1 MPKASSRGLACPA
14 APGPAREFF
23 PGGTHLRL
31 GLEEIDRQH
40 EQIRRLLNR
49 LHAACVTADPAAW
62 RPVFEQLGAAVKKHF
77 RFEERLMRRYGD
89 PALAGHKARHESL
102 LERAADLSAAVR
114 RGTVI
119 DEPVLLYLKGWL
131 RDHVLGPDARMA
143 AFLRR
148 ASRKELDT
156 WR

>member
-1 MPKASSRGLACPA
+1 MPKACSCGLGCPTA
-14 APGPAREFF
+14 PAREFL

-40 EQIRRLLNR
+40 EEIRRLLNR
-49 LHAACVTADPAAW
+49 LHAACVQADPAAW
-62 RPVFEQLGAAVKKHF
+62 RPVFKQLVSTVKEHF
-77 RFEERLMRRYGD
+77 RDEERLMRRHGD
-89 PALAGHKARHESL
+89 PALAAHKARHESL
-102 LERAADLSAAVR
+102 LDRAADLSEAVR
-114 RGTVI
+114 RGAVI

-148 ASRKELDT
+148 AVRKELNA